1 MPADTPPTAIQP
13 SQCPLCGLAN
23 RCAMELERSS
33 GIAQAPC
40 WCTTQ
45 SVAPEALAQLPPEAL
60 NQACLCPRCAAGLF
74 PTPKD

>member
-1 MPADTPPTAIQP
+1 MPPTAITP
-13 SQCPLCGLAN
+13 SQCPLCGQAN

-45 SVAPEALAQLPPEAL
+45 SVDPEALAQLPPEAL
-60 NQACLCPRCAAGLF
+60 NQACLCPRCAAGPLS
-74 PTPKD
+74 TPKD